1 MCNIGRGTI
10 LAGLIQKT
18 SLIIWDEAPMT
29 HRFCFEALDR
39 TLRDLLSANE
49 PSNAAKTFGG
59 MPVLLGGDFRQ
70 VLPVI
75 QGADRCQIL
84 NASLIRSPL
93 WKHVRVLG
101 LIVNM
106 RLSNPALSP
115 IERTR
120 MSRFA
125 QWVLDVG
132 EGKVPA
138 YRKDGE
144 TENTWINIPDDI
156 VRLTK
161 GDKPSTIID
170 AVYSDFESSFS
181 SMPYLAQRCI
191 VCPVNTIVDELNE
204 IMVGRVSGD

>member
-1 MCNIGRGTI
+1 MQRNPLAVCLYYWVAISDRSSLSSRGQTI
-10 LAGLIQKT
+10 VR
-18 SLIIWDEAPMT
+18 
-29 HRFCFEALDR
+29 H
-39 TLRDLLSANE
+39 
-49 PSNAAKTFGG
+49 
-59 MPVLLGGDFRQ
+59 
-70 VLPVI
+70 
-75 QGADRCQIL
+75 
-84 NASLIRSPL
+84 ASLIRSPL

-101 LIVNM
+101 LTVNM

-156 VRLTK
+156 VRLR
-161 GDKPSTIID
+161 ST
-170 AVYSDFESSFS
+170 
-181 SMPYLAQRCI
+181 YLM
-191 VCPVNTIVDELNE
+191 T
-204 IMVGRVSGD
+204 